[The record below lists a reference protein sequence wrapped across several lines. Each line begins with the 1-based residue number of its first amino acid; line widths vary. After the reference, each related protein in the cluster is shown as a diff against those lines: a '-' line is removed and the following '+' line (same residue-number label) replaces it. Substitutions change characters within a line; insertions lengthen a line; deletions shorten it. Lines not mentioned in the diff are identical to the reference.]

1 MQVGS
6 TWQLRL
12 RTYREFKSRP
22 LLTERNSHH
31 SCRQI
36 SFESRLLPAS
46 AGLRPPMSGKAMPF
60 RCGTTSLAA
69 APPVRRRSLL
79 KIEQSLPERRSL
91 SAHRAA
97 QPRTCRLK
105 AGLKTKPGECRDD
118 YIAQNKTCHSEFLSP
133 AFTLVSNTGSRTRSV
148 SPTKASR
155 NQVCRTV
162 ACKRGNR
169 DRLLRTKNPGAGASL
184 LLVS

>member
-133 AFTLVSNTGSRTRSV
+133 VFFDATRGRPDTATRRIDHRVS
-148 SPTKASR
+148 ASH
-155 NQVCRTV
+155 
-162 ACKRGNR
+162 
-169 DRLLRTKNPGAGASL
+169 LLRVAWNNRRNHAIQKTIG
-184 LLVS
+184 